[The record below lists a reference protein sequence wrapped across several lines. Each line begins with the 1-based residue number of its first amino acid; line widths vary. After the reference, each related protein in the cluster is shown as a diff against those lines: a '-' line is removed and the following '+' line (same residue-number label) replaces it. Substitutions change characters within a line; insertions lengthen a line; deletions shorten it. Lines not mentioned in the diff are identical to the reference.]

1 VPTPPPHDD
10 LILPPDVTARAPA
23 RAGGIVVTGAAG
35 FLGTPLV
42 AALLVDGAAQI
53 HCLVRASDDDA
64 AARRME
70 QRLRDERLWSDAAGR
85 RLRCW
90 AADLGAPR
98 LGLEGA
104 RHRALV
110 AETARVYHA
119 GARVNASLPYAA
131 LRDANVDGT
140 VEVLRLA
147 AAAGAEL
154 HHVSTVAAQPSGDEP
169 QERSV
174 STTWSRLRSGYAR
187 SKWVAEQ
194 LVAEARARG
203 VATTTYRLGAL
214 AGDTRTAR
222 SNALD
227 LRWLLIVGALELRC
241 APIAPGTLAW
251 LPVDAAAAAI
261 VALSRRAGAER
272 PRDPVRIAAT
282 GGPSWAEAFS
292 WLRRAGHRL
301 GAVEPALWWQR
312 VEAAARAGASPVLSR
327 LAAVERKLPSA
338 RPGRDDGVWRALA
351 LLGVHEPRF
360 DAELLGRYVDTAQL
374 TSLSP
379 EQESS
384 DGRDA

>member
-1 VPTPPPHDD
+1 MSTPPPHDD
-10 LILPPDVTARAPA
+10 LILPPDVTARAPS
-23 RAGGIVVTGAAG
+23 RSDGVVVTGAAG

-42 AALLVDGAAQI
+42 AALLADGAAQV
-53 HCLVRASDDDA
+53 HCLVRASDDAA

-70 QRLRDERLWSDAAGR
+70 RRLRDERLWSDAAG

-98 LGLEGA
+98 LGLDGA
-104 RHRALV
+104 RHRSLV
-110 AETARVYHA
+110 AATARVYHA

-140 VEVLRLA
+140 VETLRLA

-154 HHVSTVAAQPSGDEP
+154 HHVSTVAAQPSGDAAR
-169 QERSV
+169 ERSV
-174 STTWSRLRSGYAR
+174 AATWSRLRSGYAR

-194 LVAEARARG
+194 LVAEAGARG

-272 PRDPVRIAAT
+272 PRDPLRIAAT
-282 GGPSWAEAFS
+282 GGPSWTEVFS

-312 VEAAARAGASPVLSR
+312 VEAAARAGRSPVLSR

-338 RPGRDDGVWRALA
+338 RPGRDDGVWCALA
-351 LLGVHEPRF
+351 SLGVHEPRF
-360 DAELLGRYVDTAQL
+360 DAELLCRYVDAAQL
-374 TSLSP
+374 TSLPP

-384 DGRDA
+384 DGRSA